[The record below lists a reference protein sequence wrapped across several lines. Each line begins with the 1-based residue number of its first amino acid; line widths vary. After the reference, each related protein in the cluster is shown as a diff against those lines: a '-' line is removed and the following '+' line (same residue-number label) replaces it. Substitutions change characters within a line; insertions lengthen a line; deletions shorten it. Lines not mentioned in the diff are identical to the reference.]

1 MKYML
6 LLKAS
11 NDEESSDSAGT
22 VDRAEMDAFDE
33 RLIRAGVLLAGEALE
48 ASATGARVEYSNMP
62 PSVEDGPFAPVDDSI
77 SGFWILQ
84 VASRDEA
91 IEWARRVPL
100 KTGRIE
106 VRRVLER
113 DDVDSSTAQ
122 ALHEVGP
129 HEASVRRRTA

>member
-11 NDEESSDSAGT
+11 TGEESGDGAST
-22 VDRAEMDAFDE
+22 VERAAMDAFDE

-48 ASATGARVEYSNMP
+48 ASATGARVEYSNMS
-62 PSVEDGPFAPVDDSI
+62 PSVDDGPLARADGSI

-106 VRRVLER
+106 VRRVLEP
-113 DDVDSSTAQ
+113 DDVDSSTSPAQ
-122 ALHEVGP
+122 REVGSR
-129 HEASVRRRTA
+129 EASAERRTA